1 MAARQPFIGRGSWS
15 VLSGS
20 GLIADSSSFNSRIY
34 NIGSGTNTYRWT
46 VRNQNCSSTDEVV
59 IFNNRPIGTYAGL
72 DQTLCIDSTVLSANQ
87 PVVGTGVW
95 SIIKGAG
102 QITNVFNAASP
113 VYKLAPDTNVIRWT
127 VTNKQ
132 CVEFQE
138 IKVVNNSPTIPSA
151 GADRVLCSDQSTL
164 DGNSPLH
171 GVGEWSVISGSGT
184 FTNKNLY
191 NSEVRGLTLGRN
203 IFRWTIS
210 KHGCVRY
217 DDVMLTNDLPT
228 RPDAGTD
235 ISVCDNNS
243 PLNAN
248 NPAIGTGY
256 WSIVSGKGTFIDS
269 TQYNTRIVG
278 LGQGSNLLT
287 WTTVH
292 NRCVLT
298 DVVEVRN
305 NLTNVYA
312 GPDQTVYESS
322 SILVGN
328 EPLRGLGTWTLNAG
342 GGTIGSPN
350 NYESVVTGLSEG
362 INTFLWSVN
371 INGCISSDAV
381 QITFYKLPT
390 ASFAMSQSEG
400 CPPLS
405 VRFARTS
412 VDKYAYTWYFG
423 DKSAMSTDEN
433 PTFIYETPG
442 RYSAKLVVTGP
453 DGKPVEMVKT
463 NIVRELP
470 EANFELVPSKVYIPE
485 EELRCFN
492 YSSGGKDYLWE
503 FGDGGTST
511 DLNPSYVYRDSGFY
525 SVKLKVWSQ
534 YGCVDSLTLE
544 NGVHVIESS
553 KIKFPSAFTPNSN
566 GAGGGSYN
574 RFDYS
579 NDVFYPI
586 VITGEIQNYHLQI
599 YNRWGVLIFESND
612 INIGWDGYY
621 RDKLMMQ
628 DIYIYRVSGRLNNG
642 KKINAAG
649 DFMLMRK

>member
-1 MAARQPFIGRGSWS
+1 
-15 VLSGS
+15 
-20 GLIADSSSFNSRIY
+20 
-34 NIGSGTNTYRWT
+34 
-46 VRNQNCSSTDEVV
+46 
-59 IFNNRPIGTYAGL
+59 
-72 DQTLCIDSTVLSANQ
+72 
-87 PVVGTGVW
+87 
-95 SIIKGAG
+95 
-102 QITNVFNAASP
+102 
-113 VYKLAPDTNVIRWT
+113 
-127 VTNKQ
+127 
-132 CVEFQE
+132 
-138 IKVVNNSPTIPSA
+138 
-151 GADRVLCSDQSTL
+151 
-164 DGNSPLH
+164 
-171 GVGEWSVISGSGT
+171 
-184 FTNKNLY
+184 
-191 NSEVRGLTLGRN
+191 
-203 IFRWTIS
+203 
-210 KHGCVRY
+210 
-217 DDVMLTNDLPT
+217 
-228 RPDAGTD
+228 
-235 ISVCDNNS
+235 
-243 PLNAN
+243 
-248 NPAIGTGY
+248 
-256 WSIVSGKGTFIDS
+256 
-269 TQYNTRIVG
+269 
-278 LGQGSNLLT
+278 
-287 WTTVH
+287 
-292 NRCVLT
+292 
-298 DVVEVRN
+298 VVEVRN

-463 NIVRELP
+463 IIVRELP